1 MGFTTAPYSVFAS
14 DMRQSPKTLEMVLDF
29 AGRTVQE
36 AAAATGIHHA
46 RINFAIYGA
55 GLLSDAE
62 WQKLLDVAG
71 RRAFDEGCDD
81 CE

>member
-1 MGFTTAPYSVFAS
+1 MGFTSVGRCCFNEK
-14 DMRQSPKTLEMVLDF
+14 MRQTPKTLEMVLDF
-29 AGRTVQE
+29 AGWTVQE